1 MFEGTTSAARAFI
14 GRRSSA
20 YRLEAKGEGTIYNNI
35 DNIIQQH
42 CALKG
47 ESYPKMVENYLV
59 YNSCDSRYGSG
70 IDDDE
75 SKLA

>member
-1 MFEGTTSAARAFI
+1 MFEGTTSAERAFI

-47 ESYPKMVENYLV
+47 ESYPKMVENY
-59 YNSCDSRYGSG
+59 R
-70 IDDDE
+70 
-75 SKLA
+75 KLGRLCRSLEDASLQFRD